1 MQTAG
6 ARAAETAQWWEEAL
20 EGALGWVTT
29 AVTTVEVAVPSPRA
43 QILRLAAI
51 VDAAALTFMAE
62 KVRREAL
69 EDDSGFVRSAD
80 AAPYSHPPASH
91 AQSVSA
97 HLMSKNE
104 P

>member
-1 MQTAG
+1 
-6 ARAAETAQWWEEAL
+6 
-20 EGALGWVTT
+20 VTT

-69 EDDSGFVRSAD
+69 DRMPVVV
-80 AAPYSHPPASH
+80 PAR
-91 AQSVSA
+91 
-97 HLMSKNE
+97 LIG
-104 P
+104 

>member
-1 MQTAG
+1 M
-6 ARAAETAQWWEEAL
+6 
-20 EGALGWVTT
+20 TT

-69 EDDSGFVRSAD
+69 EDYSGCVHSAD
-80 AAPYSHPPASH
+80 GESYSRPPAS
-91 AQSVSA
+91 
-97 HLMSKNE
+97 
-104 P
+104 